1 MTDNDALKRIRFAM
15 KMNDAT
21 MLEML
26 ESGGMRVPPATLDSW
41 FLKEEDEGYA
51 ECPKAALS
59 ALLDG
64 MIVRFR
70 GPREPGAKAGASVAS
85 GASEASGAAQTDAA
99 APVPADPEHA
109 ELDNNII
116 LKKLRIA
123 LELKEEDLM
132 AIMKLSGVELSRNE
146 LSALFRRKGQANY
159 RECMDQ
165 FLRNFLAGLA
175 RYGKLRDRVPPP

>member
-1 MTDNDALKRIRFAM
+1 MTNNDLLKRIRFAV
-15 KMNDAT
+15 KINDAA

-26 ESGGMRVPPATLDSW
+26 EKGGMTVPRSTLDSW
-41 FLKEEDEGYA
+41 FLKEEEEGYA
-51 ECPKAALS
+51 DCGKAALS

-64 MIVRFR
+64 MIVTNR
-70 GPREPGAKAGASVAS
+70 GPRETEPKDASS
-85 GASEASGAAQTDAA
+85 S
-99 APVPADPEHA
+99 PAMAEA
-109 ELDNNII
+109 ELDNNIV

-146 LSALFRRKGQANY
+146 LSALFRRKGQSNY
-159 RECMDQ
+159 RDCMDQ

-175 RYGKLRDRVPPP
+175 RYGRR